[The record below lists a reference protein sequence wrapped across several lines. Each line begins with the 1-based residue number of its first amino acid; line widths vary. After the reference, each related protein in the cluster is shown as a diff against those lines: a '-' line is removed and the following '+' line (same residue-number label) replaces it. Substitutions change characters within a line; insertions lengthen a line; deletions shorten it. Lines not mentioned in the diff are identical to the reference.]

1 MLLDA
6 TTLLIAVFAGS
17 VLQAGVGIG
26 FSIVVAP
33 VMMISLGVTTAVPL
47 LLLLNTLV
55 SAAAIDRR
63 SWPAANRMITRSVL
77 SALAGICIGLTVYS
91 LFSEKALL
99 LITAAFLLAGL
110 MVNFFPVPPVFGR
123 HGVVAFSGISGLA
136 TVWTATPGPLI
147 ILGFLTSGRSAP
159 EARVLVQ
166 PVAFFAY
173 GSAFLLHA
181 ASSGLAFFS
190 AGGVEALIVVAIAG
204 GMLGRFAGK
213 HLPQKLI
220 KTAICAISAAACVA
234 LVRQAYLLG

>member
-1 MLLDA
+1 MYFLVTERALLR
-6 TTLLIAVFAGS
+6 
-17 VLQAGVGIG
+17 
-26 FSIVVAP
+26 
-33 VMMISLGVTTAVPL
+33 VTASL
-47 LLLLNTLV
+47 LL
-55 SAAAIDRR
+55 S
-63 SWPAANRMITRSVL
+63 
-77 SALAGICIGLTVYS
+77 
-91 LFSEKALL
+91 
-99 LITAAFLLAGL
+99 GL
-110 MVNFFPVPPVFGR
+110 MVNFVPVPPVFCR
-123 HGVVAFSGISGLA
+123 HGVVAFSGISVWA

-147 ILGFLTSGRSAP
+147 ILGFLTSGRSAT
-159 EARVLVQ
+159 EARALVQ

-190 AGGVEALIVVAIAG
+190 AGGVEALIVAAIAG